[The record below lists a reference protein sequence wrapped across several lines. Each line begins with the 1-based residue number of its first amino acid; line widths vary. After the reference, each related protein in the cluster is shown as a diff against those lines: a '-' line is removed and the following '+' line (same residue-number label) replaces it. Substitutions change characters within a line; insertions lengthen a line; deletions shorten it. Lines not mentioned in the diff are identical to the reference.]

1 MIKLLEEN
9 IGRTFSDI
17 NQSNTFFDPYP
28 RIMKTKAKI
37 NKWDLLK
44 LKSFLHSK
52 GNKKQNKRQPP
63 TDWDKIFATDA
74 TNKGL
79 VPKIY
84 KQFMTLHKLIA
95 SNFIPSKQTTHSRN
109 GQT

>member
-37 NKWDLLK
+37 SKWDLLK

-52 GNKKQNKRQPP
+52 GNKKQNKPP
-63 TDWDKIFATDA
+63 TDWEKIFANDA

-79 VPKIY
+79 SL
-84 KQFMTLHKLIA
+84 QNLQCMTLHKLMA
-95 SNFIPSKQTTHSRN
+95 SNFIASKQTTHSRN